1 MTYTAE
7 ELQKEVYKKVFE
19 VYEIFQNYFEPQYVD
34 LQNCKDVQEMEAA
47 IMRIYPSIGT
57 SKVESKY
64 DISPDVIEELR
75 TYFGDHK
82 PYILV
87 WWPEVTVTNEN
98 NRSIKIKD
106 LYAKIELL
114 LDGTIPYENTG
125 FQLIRTTFNKRQYSC
140 GYVHS
145 HIMGFTPGQTLQ
157 FRNPCLGR
165 GPLVGTVIELKN
177 SNEEALWMLFCRE
190 LSLYVTVE
198 SLRGVPY
205 MRLESVIAKGDYKLD
220 GSYTGYPYKYD
231 FAGSF
236 KEAKRDIKTLSPGF
250 KQDLLDFVRY
260 YLEHGNLVFSYI
272 NGEFVPGTRYYDY
285 IIDISNTFI
294 KWFNSLTDEGVK
306 NRVLEQNITVL
317 KKIKVKDNKFYTKR
331 AVTADVNYNQLNG
344 QYMLTFKGEPKC
356 LKIYDEEGSESEEE
370 SLILRNSIAIYV
382 LCRAMQILNYRYGSD
397 ESEDRG
403 ESSPSNYQTVCYL

>member
-1 MTYTAE
+1 MAYTAE

-34 LQNCKDVQEMEAA
+34 LQNCKDVQEIEAA
-47 IMRIYPSIGT
+47 LMRRYPSIKKADG
-57 SKVESKY
+57 KY
-64 DISPDVIEELR
+64 NVFPDVIEEMR
-75 TYFGDHK
+75 TYLGDHE

-140 GYVHS
+140 GYIHS

-165 GPLVGTVIELKN
+165 GPLVGTVMELKSN
-177 SNEEALWMLFCRE
+177 NEEALWMLFCRE

-205 MRLESVIAKGDYKLD
+205 MKLESVIAKENYKLD
-220 GSYTGYPYKYD
+220 GTYTGYPHKYD
-231 FAGSF
+231 FVSIF
-236 KEAKRDIKTLSPGF
+236 NNVKLDIKELSPEF

-260 YLEHGNLVFSYI
+260 YLEHGNLVFSYVD
-272 NGEFVPGTRYYDY
+272 GEFIPGTRYYDY
-285 IIDISNTFI
+285 IIDISNNFI
-294 KWFNSLTDEGVK
+294 KWFNSLTDEDVK
-306 NRVLEQNITVL
+306 KRILEQRITVL
-317 KKIKVKDNKFYTKR
+317 KKVKVKDNKFYVKR
-331 AVTADVNYNQLNG
+331 ENAADINYNGLNQLL
-344 QYMLTFKGEPKC
+344 LTFKGEPKY
-356 LKIYDEEGSESEEE
+356 LRIDVEEGSRSEEEE

-382 LCRAMQILNYRYGSD
+382 LYRAIQILNYRYGSD
-397 ESEDRG
+397 ESEERG
-403 ESSPSNYQTVCYL
+403 ESSASNYQTVCYF